1 MGGGP
6 CHWLKGVEEI
16 VFIENVEGRAYI
28 IIICCEISRVE
39 FAHLYTFRLVE
50 ICLNILLLLIKYFI
64 TFSKILSLNICTKLE
79 IKKDRAVEVPSVK
92 SVHCLYKNV
101 QAVNT
106 SKKNKNPSQ
115 SCGVRSIF
123 SMLLYRSGSSL
134 PKNLRSDKR
143 DVRITF
149 FTGNTEI

>member
-16 VFIENVEGRAYI
+16 VFIENAEGRAYI

-39 FAHLYTFRLVE
+39 FAHLHTFRLVE

-79 IKKDRAVEVPSVK
+79 NKKDHAVEVPSEK
-92 SVHCLYKNV
+92 SVYCLYENV

-106 SKKNKNPSQ
+106 GKTEQKP
-115 SCGVRSIF
+115 F
-123 SMLLYRSGSSL
+123 SVL
-134 PKNLRSDKR
+134 
-143 DVRITF
+143 
-149 FTGNTEI
+149 

>member
-6 CHWLKGVEEI
+6 CHRLKGVEEI

-39 FAHLYTFRLVE
+39 FAHLYTSRLVE

-79 IKKDRAVEVPSVK
+79 IKKGP
-92 SVHCLYKNV
+92 C
-101 QAVNT
+101 
-106 SKKNKNPSQ
+106 
-115 SCGVRSIF
+115 
-123 SMLLYRSGSSL
+123 SGSAQCEIRTLSL
-134 PKNLRSDKR
+134 QKC
-143 DVRITF
+143 
-149 FTGNTEI
+149 TGS